1 MKNPFINLVIKK
13 FKTMKI
19 FQNFAISHNFAV
31 IKTFKIFITINLKSI
46 NKAVYTALVAPSKL
60 KK

>member
-1 MKNPFINLVIKK
+1 
-13 FKTMKI
+13 MKI